1 LKDAA
6 GDVGEDVGGEIL
18 FANLDDLDALIDP
31 AGGLL
36 DDGFEAL
43 FVVAGKDVAVSD
55 GAA

>member
-1 LKDAA
+1 MKDAA
-6 GDVGEDVGGEIL
+6 SDVGEDGGGKVF
-18 FANLDDLDALIDP
+18 FANLDDLDALVDP